1 MTGVPLIDRSKFR
14 NPLATHLRVA
24 SVFRSGRNT
33 DPGQE
38 VRLSVVG
45 YDGAKRV

>member
-1 MTGVPLIDRSKFR
+1 MTGVPLIDRLKFR
-14 NPLATHLRVA
+14 NPLATPLRVA

-33 DPGQE
+33 DLGE
-38 VRLSVVG
+38 GIRLSGVG